1 MSSKIYFEN
10 EGSDTETDN
19 GSVYG
24 NENEN
29 ENKKIKT
36 TRGIT
41 GDVSDIDDADVSDD
55 EKEEDDIPQDVDVD
69 VDVDADVDLD
79 VDDATLEDGDG
90 DGDGDDSD
98 IMSDNEDDYGD
109 DKEEVYEEEYK
120 KPVKGKKSKK
130 TEPKKQLMI
139 LEDND
144 DDDDEN
150 DGQNENYLEKFDA
163 DLVKSYI
170 EEFHPECVNHNYDE
184 IAKLSYVVKNSD
196 GIIIDPLHKTIPYLT
211 KYERARVL
219 GQRSKQI
226 ETGGIPFVKVPE
238 NIIDAYIIAEL
249 ELKEK
254 KIPFIIKRPLPGGG
268 CEYWNLK
275 DLEIIAY

>member
-10 EGSDTETDN
+10 EESDTETDN
-19 GSVYG
+19 GST
-24 NENEN
+24 ENDN
-29 ENKKIKT
+29 NKPIGQV
-36 TRGIT
+36 TRDNDS
-41 GDVSDIDDADVSDD
+41 DVDDADVSDEEKD
-55 EKEEDDIPQDVDVD
+55 EEEEEEEEDPDVNIPQDVD
-69 VDVDADVDLD
+69 
-79 VDDATLEDGDG
+79 DATIE
-90 DGDGDDSD
+90 SD
-98 IMSDNEDDYGD
+98 IISEDEDELGEDEDEPEENIDAEDNEI
-109 DKEEVYEEEYK
+109 EVEQ
-120 KPVKGKKSKK
+120 PVKGKKSKK
-130 TEPKKQLMI
+130 TSKKQLML
-139 LEDND
+139 LEEEDY
-144 DDDDEN
+144 DDEN

-196 GIIIDPLHKTIPYLT
+196 GIIVDPLHKTIPYLT

-226 ETGGIPFVKVPE
+226 ETGGKPFVKVPE
-238 NIIDAYIIAEL
+238 NIIDSYIIAEL